1 MDNGIKTVGVL
12 AKQVLNEAEAQHKN
26 QLSENLPYQFTKDK
40 RSLKNET
47 FKKVCDY
54 DLIYSV
60 SNFGRVRNDN
70 TGTILSTYRPDG
82 VGKIY
87 TRIKK
92 HLVRIQDLMY
102 RAFVS
107 SIPKN
112 MIVICKDGDRRNLT
126 LDNLELKEESHK
138 KKYKKRKQR
147 PRLIPRA
154 DIMEGMQQEQT
165 ISLRGLKGEAKA
177 AQVAR
182 LNELSRY
189 YYTDTVQNGVYLL
202 KLKNK

>member
-1 MDNGIKTVGVL
+1 MSNEIKSIGVL
-12 AKQVLNEAEAQHKN
+12 AKQLLRNTEAQHKN
-26 QLSENLPYQFTKDK
+26 QLPENLPYKFTKDLRPMK
-40 RSLKNET
+40 GET

-60 SNFGRVRNDN
+60 SNFGRVRNDKK
-70 TGTILSTYRPDG
+70 GTILSAYRPEG

-102 RAFVS
+102 RAFVG
-107 SIPKN
+107 SIPKK
-112 MIVICKDGDRRNLT
+112 MIVICEDGDRRNLT
-126 LDNLELKEESHK
+126 LDNLQLNKGSYKQPK
-138 KKYKKRKQR
+138 KTKNTKK
-147 PRLIPRA
+147 LIPRA
-154 DIMEGMQQEQT
+154 ETMKGMQKEQT
-165 ISLRGLKGEAKA
+165 ISLKGLEGEAKA

-182 LNELSRY
+182 LNELLKY

>member
-1 MDNGIKTVGVL
+1 MK
-12 AKQVLNEAEAQHKN
+12 AQHKN

-40 RSLKNET
+40 RPLKGET

-54 DLIYSV
+54 NLIYSV
-60 SNFGRVRNDN
+60 SNFGHVRNDK
-70 TGTILSTYRPDG
+70 TGTVLSTYRPDG

-102 RAFVS
+102 RAFIG

-112 MIVICKDGDRRNLT
+112 MIVICKDGERRNLT
-126 LDNLELKEESHK
+126 LDNLQLKEASHK
-138 KKYKKRKQR
+138 EKYKKQKHR

-154 DIMEGMQQEQT
+154 DIMEGMPQEQI
-165 ISLRGLKGEAKA
+165 ISLKGLKGEAKA

-202 KLKNK
+202 KLKNS